1 MLVSL
6 PLPCTQWHNG
16 DLLLVRGPLAWSGQR
31 WEEGSVASIGGT
43 NGQLGHR
50 GGRITEHCHRSTLVQ
65 TLHRSLHQEPS
76 RILIASGL
84 PYMKLQA
91 CLLDLPPRMHSTTHD
106 FWHECNNVAC
116 PGWGGDTRAGDA
128 DVGPSMINKYC
139 DLGDTETR
147 HYNVTPDLLMW
158 PLLRHNQPLWARC
171 GDTHPCWPRCLC
183 GEMGD
188 QIFSDYWLHLPRPA
202 SYFVSEINDHLWNW
216 SFVSS
221 VQCSSSSA
229 VELPHR

>member
-50 GGRITEHCHRSTLVQ
+50 GRRITGHCHWSTRVQ

-84 PYMKLQA
+84 PYMKLLA

-106 FWHECNNVAC
+106 LWQGVTMSRVRAEVETPELEMRMLAPAWSTNTATSATRRPVTITLHQTCSCGHCFHTISHCGRGVGTLTRGGPAACVARWVIRYLVSIDCTCLAPPRTLYRKSMTICEIEVSC
-116 PGWGGDTRAGDA
+116 P
-128 DVGPSMINKYC
+128 
-139 DLGDTETR
+139 
-147 HYNVTPDLLMW
+147 
-158 PLLRHNQPLWARC
+158 
-171 GDTHPCWPRCLC
+171 
-183 GEMGD
+183 
-188 QIFSDYWLHLPRPA
+188 
-202 SYFVSEINDHLWNW
+202 
-216 SFVSS
+216 VSS
-221 VQCSSSSA
+221 AAAA